1 MSDDE
6 NDLVPGDERA
16 PSPQVMTHSQFA
28 GAASA
33 PAPAAAPAPA
43 QHAPPPSL
51 STLHDAAGGAGR
63 PTIRIR
69 ELDLRTLHPQH
80 SKDASSGR
88 YIAIGRPGSG
98 KSSVIL
104 SLIYAKKHI
113 IPVAQ
118 IFSGTEDASHFFA
131 KRFPEA
137 FLFGQLSE
145 DAVGSFVRRQ
155 KLAMQYLPE
164 CPWALQLIDDCT
176 DDPKILKKPL
186 FQNIY
191 KNGRHFKMLHILS
204 LQYALD
210 LLPSIRSSI
219 DGTFIMREPTLRNR
233 KILWENYASIIPT
246 FEMFCDIMD
255 QLTTD
260 FLMPHIRT
268 RGGTT
273 KSRSARTVSSLPA
286 ATAARSSFFSSACQ
300 NWSWVSTS
308 ASWAWARATR
318 ALTWASRSS

>member
-1 MSDDE
+1 MEAEKKNAPPLVQTMS
-6 NDLVPGDERA
+6 LGPG
-16 PSPQVMTHSQFA
+16 PGP
-28 GAASA
+28 GPGPA
-33 PAPAAAPAPA
+33 PAPAAAPAA
-43 QHAPPPSL
+43 ASAMAPPPLSSL
-51 STLHDAAGGAGR
+51 PDATAKPRG
-63 PTIRIR
+63 PVLRIR
-69 ELDLRTLHPQH
+69 ELDLSTLHPQTAA
-80 SKDASSGR
+80 DMSSGR

-98 KSSVIL
+98 KSSVIM

-118 IFSGTEDASHFFA
+118 IFSGTEDSNHFYS

-176 DDPKILKKPL
+176 DDPKILKRPL

-219 DGTFIMREPTLRNR
+219 DGTFIMREPTARSR
-233 KILWENYASIIPT
+233 KILWENYASIVPT
-246 FEMFCDIMD
+246 FDLFNDIMD

-260 FLMPHIRT
+260 Y
-268 RGGTT
+268 
-273 KSRSARTVSSLPA
+273 
-286 ATAARSSFFSSACQ
+286 TAVFINNRMQSNNVEDCVFYY
-300 NWSWVSTS
+300 
-308 ASWAWARATR
+308 RADLKAIPDDWKFGCDAYWKFHDDR
-318 ALTWASRSS
+318 FDPSYMDEYNM

>member
-1 MSDDE
+1 MEVPDRTSSDVS
-6 NDLVPGDERA
+6 VPV
-16 PSPQVMTHSQFA
+16 PSPVANMK
-28 GAASA
+28 
-33 PAPAAAPAPA
+33 
-43 QHAPPPSL
+43 PPPSL
-51 STLHDAAGGAGR
+51 SSIQENTQQSSR

-80 SKDASSGR
+80 DKDASSGR

-98 KSSVIL
+98 KSSVIM

-131 KRFPEA
+131 RRFPEA

-155 KLAMQYLPE
+155 KLAIQYLPE

-176 DDPKILKKPL
+176 DDPKILKRPL

-219 DGTFIMREPTLRNR
+219 DGTFIMREPTVRNR
-233 KILWENYASIIPT
+233 RILWENYASIIPT
-246 FEMFCDIMD
+246 FDMFCDIMD
-255 QLTTD
+255 QLTQDYTAVFINNRAQSNNIED
-260 FLMPHIRT
+260 CVFYYRADLTAIPDDWKFGCESYWKFHN
-268 RGGTT
+268 
-273 KSRSARTVSSLPA
+273 ARYDPSYMDEYA
-286 ATAARSSFFSSACQ
+286 
-300 NWSWVSTS
+300 
-308 ASWAWARATR
+308 
-318 ALTWASRSS
+318 